1 MSYNYTT
8 TGDTTW
14 RSWTSA
20 DNSTNGT
27 YNYNIVYL
35 STGGYTMSDNN
46 LYIGAPYQ
54 FVGEYAGCEII
65 TTIPEETEE
74 QKQIRLVLEEVA
86 RETEKLRL
94 EKQKQA
100 EEKALQLLLDNLE
113 ENQVE
118 IFKKTGCFVVTG
130 QSGKKYKINKGRV
143 RNVEELREDG
153 TSERRMCFH
162 PELFVPDH
170 DTMLAQ
176 KLMLELNEPEAR
188 RIANFS

>member
-1 MSYNYTT
+1 MPYNYSTT
-8 TGDTTW
+8 SDATW
-14 RSWTSA
+14 TPT
-20 DNSTNGT
+20 DNNSTNGT
-27 YNYNIVYL
+27 YNYSTSNYP
-35 STGGYTMSDNN
+35 TGGYTVSSNN
-46 LYIGAPYQ
+46 FYIGVPYQ
-54 FVGEYAGCEII
+54 FVGEYRGYQII
-65 TTIPEETEE
+65 TPIPETEE
-74 QKQIRLVLEEVA
+74 QKQVRLIAEEVA
-86 RETEKLRL
+86 RETEKLYL
-94 EKQKQA
+94 EKQTQA

-143 RNVEELREDG
+143 RNVEELRIDG
-153 TSERRMCFH
+153 TPERRMCFH
-162 PELFVPDH
+162 PELFVPDY

>member
-1 MSYNYTT
+1 MPYDYGGTSN
-8 TGDTTW
+8 TTW
-14 RSWTSA
+14 TTWWTSTS
-20 DNSTNGT
+20 NSMNGT
-27 YNYNIVYL
+27 WFIVHPHPMY
-35 STGGYTMSDNN
+35 STGNSYISAGNS
-46 LYIGAPYQ
+46 LYIGVPYQ
-54 FVGEYAGCEII
+54 YVGEL
-65 TTIPEETEE
+65 TILETEE
-74 QKQIRLVLEEVA
+74 QKQLRLALEEIA

-162 PELFVPDH
+162 PELLVPDY